1 MDFKTITLGFEDGVC
16 TLTLNSPETMN
27 ALSSELNS
35 ELAAAIDMLGTDRLV
50 RVLIITGSRK
60 VFAAGG
66 DIKAMASCNPE
77 QARAYIEPIHQVF
90 DKIANLPIATI
101 AAVSGFAFGGGV
113 ELSLT
118 CDFRI
123 AAENAKFGFPE
134 INLGIFPAAGGSQRL
149 PRLIG
154 TRLTKRLMFTGD
166 TIDAAAALTYGLVDQ
181 VVPTEQLM
189 EEVKQFAVKLS
200 KKPPLALMRLKES
213 IQQGINTDINTALL
227 MEVDKCCSLFASQDQ
242 KEGMYAFMERREAV
256 FKGE

>member
-1 MDFKTITLGFEDGVC
+1 MEWKTITLDFNEGVC

-35 ELAAAIDMLGTDRLV
+35 EMGAAINMLSADRQV
-50 RVLIITGSRK
+50 RVLVITGSKK

-90 DKIANLPIATI
+90 NKIAGLPIPTI

-123 AAENAKFGFPE
+123 AAQNAKFGFPE

-154 TRLTKRLMFTGD
+154 TQKTKRLMFTGE
-166 TIDAAAALTYGLVDQ
+166 TIDAAAALSFGLVDQ
-181 VVPTEQLM
+181 VVPTEELM
-189 EEVKQFAVKLS
+189 EEVKQFAVQLS

-213 IQQGINTDINTALL
+213 IQQGINTDINTALI
-227 MEVDKCCSLFASQDQ
+227 MEMDNCCSLFASQDQ
-242 KEGMYAFMERREAV
+242 KEGMNAFMERRTAV
-256 FKGE
+256 FKGQ

>member
-1 MDFKTITLGFEDGVC
+1 MEFKTITLGFEEGIC
-16 TLTLNSPETMN
+16 TLTLSSPETMN

-35 ELAAAIDMLGTDRLV
+35 ELAAAIDMVVADRQI
-50 RVLIITGSRK
+50 RVLVITGSQK

-90 DKIANLPIATI
+90 NRIANLPMPTI

-154 TRLTKRLMFTGD
+154 TRWTKRLMFTGE
-166 TIDAAAALTYGLVDQ
+166 TIDAAAALSFGLVDQ
-181 VVPTEQLM
+181 VVPTGQLM
-189 EEVKQFAVKLS
+189 EEVKQFALQLS
-200 KKPPLALMRLKES
+200 RKPPLAMKRLKES
-213 IQQGINTDINTALL
+213 IQQGINTDINTALF
-227 MEVDKCCSLFASQDQ
+227 MEIDKCCSLFASQDQ
-242 KEGMYAFMERREAV
+242 KEGMNAFMERRTAV

>member
-1 MDFKTITLGFEDGVC
+1 MEFKTISLSLDERIC

-27 ALSSELNS
+27 ALSSELIN
-35 ELAAAIDMLGTDRLV
+35 ELATAVDMVTIDKQM
-50 RVLIITGSRK
+50 RVLVITGKQK

-66 DIKAMASCNPE
+66 DIKAMLPCNPE
-77 QARAYIEPIHQVF
+77 QARAYIEPIHRVF
-90 DKIANLPIATI
+90 DKIANLPQPTI

-123 AAENAKFGFPE
+123 AAENAEFGFPE

-154 TRLTKRLMFTGD
+154 AQKTKRIMFTGD
-166 TIDAAAALTYGLVDQ
+166 TMDAAAALSLGLVDQ
-181 VVPTEQLM
+181 VVPTETLM
-189 EEVKQFAVKLS
+189 EKVKQFAAQLS
-200 KKPPLALMRLKES
+200 KKPPLALMKLKES
-213 IQQGINTDINTALL
+213 IQQGMNADICTALI
-227 MEVDKCCSLFASQDQ
+227 MEMDKCCSLFASQDQ
-242 KEGMYAFMERREAV
+242 KEGMQAFMERRPAV